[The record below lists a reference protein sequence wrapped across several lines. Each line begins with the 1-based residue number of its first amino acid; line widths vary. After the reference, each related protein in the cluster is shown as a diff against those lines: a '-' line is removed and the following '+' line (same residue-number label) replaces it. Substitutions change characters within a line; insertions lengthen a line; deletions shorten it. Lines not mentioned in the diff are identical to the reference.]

1 MRYYDTLLETQRGP
15 YTVIVDKTWEDLP
28 LDHLFDTSID
38 PDTGR
43 PYYDIHDM
51 YAKIEMGDLDYFM
64 LRTRVFYE
72 GVELSSEYLGG
83 MLYEDAKECLTD
95 GSAED
100 QIWMALESAKKAAID
115 YKQKFAALDVNIA
128 EDA

>member
-1 MRYYDTLLETQRGP
+1 MRHYDTLLETQRGP

-38 PDTGR
+38 PDTGK
-43 PYYDIHDM
+43 PYYDVHEM
-51 YAKIEMGDLDYFM
+51 YAQIEMGDLDYFM

-115 YKQKFAALDVNIA
+115 YKQKFAALDVNIR

>member
-1 MRYYDTLLETQRGP
+1 MRHYDTLLETQRGP